1 MNTKGCC
8 HSFNVNSGFC
18 KACMFI
24 PVQIFKLLKN
34 VILWIHMKIFSKN
47 TWGVDVNN
55 AWPLTCK
62 ASKKNRVTSLDFGI
76 WLCIVGGTESVCGFP
91 TANKRSIK
99 LETAVTWSK
108 SNLNMMN
115 IYEEGTL
122 NFWIW
127 KFCHISKVIIN
138 SNNTAPSIGTIDI
151 M

>member
-1 MNTKGCC
+1 
-8 HSFNVNSGFC
+8 
-18 KACMFI
+18 
-24 PVQIFKLLKN
+24 
-34 VILWIHMKIFSKN
+34 MKIFSKN

-108 SNLNMMN
+108 SNLNMIN
-115 IYEEGTL
+115 IYQKSII

-127 KFCHISKVIIN
+127 KAGIPGENHRPWIVR
-138 SNNTAPSIGTIDI
+138 SNDLTHWATRAPENRRNRGKTDTRIMYNVYIVTWLLTDTHNTYAS
-151 M
+151 